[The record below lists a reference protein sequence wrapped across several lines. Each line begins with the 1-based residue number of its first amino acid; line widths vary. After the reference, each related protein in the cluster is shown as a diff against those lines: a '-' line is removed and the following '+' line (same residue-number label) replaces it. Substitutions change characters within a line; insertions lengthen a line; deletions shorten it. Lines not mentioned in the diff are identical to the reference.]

1 MPSIAKKRPTFA
13 NLADLEGT
21 SCPPLASKGRFSSS
35 CHGKRRIAMVLPTP
49 PVSPQAPPASVS
61 AGPVSAGPAAAR
73 PTSVHRIRTV
83 RLQQGVSL
91 RTAARQT
98 RTDIRQLRLQEQETT
113 DLRLSDLRKWQRAL
127 DVPLAE
133 LLVEPAGTLSPPIM
147 ERARMVRLMKTAAAL
162 MERAPT
168 PAVHR
173 MANMLVE
180 QAGYSKVYNVTE
192 GIVKWIKDGNSVIR

>member
-1 MPSIAKKRPTFA
+1 
-13 NLADLEGT
+13 
-21 SCPPLASKGRFSSS
+21 
-35 CHGKRRIAMVLPTP
+35 MVLPTP

-98 RTDIRQLRLQEQETT
+98 GTDIRQLRLQEQETT

-162 MERAPT
+162 MERAPSL
-168 PAVHR
+168 AVHR

-180 QAGYSKVYNVTE
+180 QLLEIMPELAEVSAWHNYGQRRSLDEYGVAVERSLPDHVFE
-192 GIVKWIKDGNSVIR
+192 SASWE

>member
-1 MPSIAKKRPTFA
+1 
-13 NLADLEGT
+13 
-21 SCPPLASKGRFSSS
+21 
-35 CHGKRRIAMVLPTP
+35 MVLPAP
-49 PVSPQAPPASVS
+49 PVSPQQNS
-61 AGPVSAGPAAAR
+61 ATPVSPR
-73 PTSVHRIRTV
+73 VSSVHRIRTV

-98 RTDIRQLRLQEQETT
+98 GTDIRQLRLQEQETT

-127 DVPLAE
+127 DVPMSE
-133 LLVEPAGTLSPPIM
+133 LLVEPAETLSPPIM

-162 MERAPT
+162 MERAPS

-180 QAGYSKVYNVTE
+180 QLLEIMPELADVSAWHNYGQRRSLDEYGVAVERSLPDHIFESTSSE
-192 GIVKWIKDGNSVIR
+192 